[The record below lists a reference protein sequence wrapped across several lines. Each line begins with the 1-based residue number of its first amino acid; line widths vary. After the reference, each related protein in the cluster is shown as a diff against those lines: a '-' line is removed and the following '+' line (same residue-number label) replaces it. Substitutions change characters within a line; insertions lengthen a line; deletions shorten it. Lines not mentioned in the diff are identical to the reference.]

1 MVRNPNF
8 TPVSVC
14 VSHGDSLEAPE
25 ARVSADEGLGHLGQA
40 YLGCGSRAEPL
51 GVLGP

>member
-1 MVRNPNF
+1 MVQNPNF

-14 VSHGDSLEAPE
+14 VSHGDSLE
-25 ARVSADEGLGHLGQA
+25 GLGHLGQG
-40 YLGCGSRAEPL
+40 YVGCGSRAEPL